1 MANFCKYCGRPLAGG
16 EVCNCKAKPQSQL
29 QNQDQSQG
37 QIQQPNQWYHQSQQQ
52 VQFQNQAQSDS
63 EPYNWSQQP
72 KQAQN
77 QVQQE
82 LKSQNQAQQ
91 IQNQVQQQIQFQ
103 SHSQSKEQ
111 TQWQPQGQNEQG
123 NQQHTWQQTQQQSLS
138 QSQWTDW
145 TKSASIPYPAA
156 DGFWS
161 TLKEHMGIGEPEY
174 NNASPYEE
182 GMKIIPDIVKPNEGE
197 VPIRQY
203 QIATLRN
210 KVAGVTYAKATGR
223 IQVTNKRVIFR
234 APGKS
239 IIGTRTSLQ
248 HEFLIDEIGGIEA
261 RREHI
266 FNKGDMFLSLIAAI
280 IGSLIMT
287 RIVGNSIE
295 RDMSFR
301 SLGATC
307 YFLALFFGT
316 VGIVPFFAVKKHWFL
331 KAFLAGVSGGAFLV
345 PALAGSNILFA
356 ALTLFAY
363 ITVFLAGLFYSVRP
377 NLVLSVKSKGAASP
391 AVDIR
396 RTSTGIGGILQKA
409 GSADSDDHTGFKE
422 IYPEGD
428 AERAI
433 REIGAVINDIQKMGD
448 YAVSKWESKE

>member
-1 MANFCKYCGRPLAGG
+1 MANFCKYCGRPLTGG

-29 QNQDQSQG
+29 QNPNQSQG
-37 QIQQPNQWYHQSQQQ
+37 QIQQPEQ
-52 VQFQNQAQSDS
+52 
-63 EPYNWSQQP
+63 
-72 KQAQN
+72 
-77 QVQQE
+77 
-82 LKSQNQAQQ
+82 SQNQDQQ
-91 IQNQVQQQIQFQ
+91 RGQ
-103 SHSQSKEQ
+103 S
-111 TQWQPQGQNEQG
+111 EQG
-123 NQQHTWQQTQQQSLS
+123 NPQQTWQQTQQQSQS

-145 TKSASIPYPAA
+145 TKNASIPYPAA

-161 TLKEHMGIGEPEY
+161 ALKERMGIGEPEY

-182 GMKIIPDIVKPNEGE
+182 GMKIIPDIVRPNEGE

-210 KVAGVTYAKATGR
+210 KIAGVTYAKATGR

-239 IIGTRTSLQ
+239 VIGTRTSLQ
-248 HEFLIDEIGGIEA
+248 HEFLIDEVGGIEA

-280 IGSLIMT
+280 MGTLIMS
-287 RIVGNSIE
+287 RIVGNSIG
-295 RDMSFR
+295 RDMSFGG
-301 SLGATC
+301 LGATC
-307 YFLALFFGT
+307 YFLALFFGAA
-316 VGIVPFFAVKKHWFL
+316 GIIPFFAVKKHWLF
-331 KAFLAGVSGGAFLV
+331 KAFLAGVSGGAFLI
-345 PALAGSNILFA
+345 PALAGPNMLFA
-356 ALTLFAY
+356 VFAFFAY
-363 ITVFLAGLFYSVRP
+363 IIVFLAGLFYSIRP
-377 NLVLSVKSKGAASP
+377 NLVLTVKSKGAASP

-409 GSADSDDHTGFKE
+409 GGTDSDDHTGFKE
-422 IYPEGD
+422 IYPEED

>member
-1 MANFCKYCGRPLAGG
+1 MANFCKYCGRPLTGG

-29 QNQDQSQG
+29 QNQAQSQG
-37 QIQQPNQWYHQSQQQ
+37 QIQQPNQWDHQSQGQ
-52 VQFQNQAQSDS
+52 VQFQNQSQPDS
-63 EPYNWSQQP
+63 EPYNRSQQP
-72 KQAQN
+72 ERTQN
-77 QVQQE
+77 QVQQ
-82 LKSQNQAQQ
+82 QP
-91 IQNQVQQQIQFQ
+91 QNQVQQQIQFQ
-103 SHSQSKEQ
+103 SHSQSKTQ

-123 NQQHTWQQTQQQSLS
+123 NQQQTWQQTQQQSQS
-138 QSQWTDW
+138 QSQWSDW
-145 TKSASIPYPAA
+145 TKNASIPYPAA

-161 TLKEHMGIGEPEY
+161 ALKERMGIGEPEY
-174 NNASPYEE
+174 NNDSPYED
-182 GMKIIPDIVKPNEGE
+182 GMKIIPDIVRPNEGE

-280 IGSLIMT
+280 IGTLIMT

-295 RDMSFR
+295 RDINFR
-301 SLGATC
+301 GLGTTC

-316 VGIVPFFAVKKHWFL
+316 VGIVPFFAIKKHWLL

-345 PALAGSNILFA
+345 PALAGANLFFA
-356 ALTLFAY
+356 ALAIFAY
-363 ITVFLAGLFYSVRP
+363 IIVFLAGLLYSIRP
-377 NLVLSVKSKGAASP
+377 NLVLSVKLKGAASP

-396 RTSTGIGGILQKA
+396 RTSTGIGGILQRA
-409 GSADSDDHTGFKE
+409 GGTDSDDHTGFKE
-422 IYPEGD
+422 IYPEKD

-448 YAVSKWESKE
+448 YAVSKWEAKE